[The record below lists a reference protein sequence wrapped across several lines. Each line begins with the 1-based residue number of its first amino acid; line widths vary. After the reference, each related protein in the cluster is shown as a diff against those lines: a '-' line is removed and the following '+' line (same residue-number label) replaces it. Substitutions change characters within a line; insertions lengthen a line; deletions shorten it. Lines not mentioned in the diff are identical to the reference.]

1 MPFYTRLGF
10 VEIPTHELR
19 PELET
24 VVRDEGSRGLDRE
37 QRVVMR
43 YLMNVSNPCLDS
55 ELCRELDECVISV
68 RRKGYFVSCVITSF
82 GYVGTEMEK

>member
-24 VVRDEGSRGLDRE
+24 VVGDEGSRGLDRE

-43 YLMNVSNPCLDS
+43 YLMNVVQPVP
-55 ELCRELDECVISV
+55 R
-68 RRKGYFVSCVITSF
+68 
-82 GYVGTEMEK
+82 